1 LRLLLDT
8 HTILWIIRDDP
19 RLPSNTRNI
28 ISNADQVYWSMI
40 SIWEIAIKLSLD
52 RPDFKLTTGWAE
64 RITREMEICGFRHI
78 HIGND
83 HMENLSKLPWH
94 HRDPFDRLL
103 IATAK
108 TENLTIV
115 SRDTSFQ
122 KYPID
127 QIW

>member
-1 LRLLLDT
+1 
-8 HTILWIIRDDP
+8 
-19 RLPSNTRNI
+19 
-28 ISNADQVYWSMI
+28 MI

-52 RPDFKLTTGWAE
+52 RPDFKLAAGWAE

-78 HIGND
+78 QIAND
-83 HMENLSKLPWH
+83 HMENLSKLPWY

>member
-1 LRLLLDT
+1 
-8 HTILWIIRDDP
+8 
-19 RLPSNTRNI
+19 
-28 ISNADQVYWSMI
+28 MI

-52 RPDFKLTTGWAE
+52 RPDFKLAAGWAE
-64 RITREMEICGFRHI
+64 RITREMGICGFLHI
-78 HIGND
+78 HIAT
-83 HMENLSKLPWH
+83 HHLENLSKLSWY

-122 KYPID
+122 KYSLD

>member
-19 RLPSNTRNI
+19 KLPSDTKNI

-52 RPDFKLTTGWAE
+52 RPDFQLAAGWAE
-64 RITREMEICGFRHI
+64 RITREMEICGFLQIYIAAH
-78 HIGND
+78 HL
-83 HMENLSKLPWH
+83 ENLSILPWH

-108 TENLTIV
+108 TENLSIV
-115 SRDTSFQ
+115 SRDASFQ
-122 KYPID
+122 KYSID

>member
-19 RLPSNTRNI
+19 KLPSNTRSI
-28 ISNADQVYWSMI
+28 ISNADQVYWSII

-52 RPDFKLTTGWAE
+52 RSDFQLAAGWAE
-64 RITREMEICGFRHI
+64 RITREMEICGFLQSHI
-78 HIGND
+78 ATH
-83 HMENLSKLPWH
+83 HLENLSKLPWY

-108 TENLTIV
+108 TENLTII
-115 SRDTSFQ
+115 SRDPHFQ
-122 KYPID
+122 NYD
-127 QIW
+127 VELIW